1 MQAEPIIERLA
12 LHELI
17 DPRLGDSYDTCELY
31 HMARA
36 AYLCLKSDPEMRP
49 SMGEVCACKSFL
61 FCFKRFILCLI
72 FFGKEHLFSDLCETD
87 IL

>member
-17 DPRLGDSYDTCELY
+17 DPRLGESYDTCELY

-49 SMGEVCACKSFL
+49 SMGEVCA
-61 FCFKRFILCLI
+61 
-72 FFGKEHLFSDLCETD
+72 
-87 IL
+87 